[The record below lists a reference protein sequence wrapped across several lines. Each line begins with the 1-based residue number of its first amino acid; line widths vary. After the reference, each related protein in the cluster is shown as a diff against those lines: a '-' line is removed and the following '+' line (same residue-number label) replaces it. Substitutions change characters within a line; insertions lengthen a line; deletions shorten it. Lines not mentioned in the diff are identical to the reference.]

1 MEVAAH
7 NSYSVANYRNRQLV
21 KLRFDELL
29 RGLMDRVIRAGASS
43 Y

>member
-1 MEVAAH
+1 MEFH
-7 NSYSVANYRNRQLV
+7 ELWNYNENR

-29 RGLMDRVIRAGASS
+29 RELMDRVIRAGASS